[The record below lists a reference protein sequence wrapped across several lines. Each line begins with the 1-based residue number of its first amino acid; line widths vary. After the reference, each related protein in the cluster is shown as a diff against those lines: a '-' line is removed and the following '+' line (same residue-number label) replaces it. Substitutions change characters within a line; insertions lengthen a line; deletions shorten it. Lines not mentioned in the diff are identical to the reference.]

1 MEKLNLPETA
11 AHHSIALTGGFFG
24 IYALLLRSE
33 NFGSSET
40 ANLIYL
46 FAAGLGG
53 DWQKFGIRLA
63 ALFVY
68 VAGLV
73 FATLIAKRFEKGDI
87 RYPAILV
94 DLAACALRPAGTP
107 QKSGRC
113 AQSAGSGAA
122 FG

>member
-46 FAAGLGG
+46 FCRRTGG
-53 DWQKFGIRLA
+53 RLA
-63 ALFVY
+63 EVW
-68 VAGLV
+68 
-73 FATLIAKRFEKGDI
+73 D
-87 RYPAILV
+87 
-94 DLAACALRPAGTP
+94 PAGCAVCLC
-107 QKSGRC
+107 GRPGVC
-113 AQSAGSGAA
+113 HADREAL
-122 FG
+122 